1 LKAIILAG
9 GKGTRLAPYTRI
21 FPKSMMPIGDKAILE
36 VLLTQL
42 KYFRV
47 NHVVITVGHMAGLM
61 RAFFQEGDNYGLD
74 ITYSLELQ
82 PLGTAGPL
90 SLLDGLDAPFFVSN
104 GDVLTT
110 LDFNKLMAFH
120 KAQGDAIATIA
131 THHRKVHIDLG
142 VIEAGDDHTIT
153 DYIEKPDIDYLV
165 SMGIYVFSPEI
176 LNYIPK
182 GEYMDFPDLVLKLLA
197 EGKCVANYR
206 FDGYYQDLGRP
217 EDYEQACKDF
227 ETMREKFLLED

>member
-1 LKAIILAG
+1 MKAVILAG

-21 FPKSMMPIGDKAILE
+21 FPKPMMPIGDKTILE

-42 KYFRV
+42 KYSGV
-47 NHVVITVGHMAGLM
+47 NHVIITVGHMAGLM
-61 RAFFQEGDNYGLD
+61 RAFFKDGDQYGLN
-74 ITYSLELQ
+74 ICFSLEQ
-82 PLGTAGPL
+82 KPLGTAGPL
-90 SLLDGLDAPFFVSN
+90 SLILGLDEPFFVSN

-110 LDFNKLMAFH
+110 LDFNALMAFH

-142 VIEAGDDHTIT
+142 VIEADENNSIV

-182 GEYMDFPDLVLKLLA
+182 GEYLDFPDLVCNLLQD
-197 EGKCVANYR
+197 GHRVANYK
-206 FDGYYQDLGRP
+206 FDGYYQDLGNP
-217 EDYEQACKDF
+217 EDYEQACRDF
-227 ETMREKFLLED
+227 EDLREQFLLED